1 MASKI
6 RKIPRGKAIVPWST
20 VQNREFL
27 AIRKRAV
34 ALSGKLTDD
43 DFDAK
48 GNPVGRWAK
57 ILDDLEQW
65 AKKYKVK
72 LETHEHDHGKGAA
85 GEAGGTPGGATPY
98 ASGYCPATTTSTEV
112 FDLQNGGKY
121 TFNYECTLKR
131 KGLFGRCIYR
141 CTSSGFSLN

>member
-1 MASKI
+1 MAPKT
-6 RKIPRGKAIVPWST
+6 RKFPPGKAIVPWT
-20 VQNREFL
+20 AAQNREFL
-27 AIRKRAV
+27 AIRKRAT
-34 ALSGKLTDD
+34 ALSGKLTDA

-57 ILDDLEQW
+57 ILDDLERW

-72 LETHEHDHGKGAA
+72 LETHEHDHGA
-85 GEAGGTPGGATPY
+85 EAGGAPAGATPY
-98 ASGYCPATTTSTEV
+98 SAGYCPATTTSTEV

-141 CTSSGFSLN
+141 CVSSGFSLT

>member
-1 MASKI
+1 MASTIK
-6 RKIPRGKAIVPWST
+6 KLPRGKTIVPWT
-20 VQNREFL
+20 AAQNREFL

-34 ALSGKLTDD
+34 ALSGKLTDA

-57 ILDDLEQW
+57 ILDDLEKW
-65 AKKYKVK
+65 AKKHKVK

-85 GEAGGTPGGATPY
+85 AAPGGPTPY
-98 ASGYCPATTTSTEV
+98 ASGYCPATTTSTET
-112 FDLQNGGKY
+112 FDLMNGGKY